1 MTPTGV
7 RTGLA
12 TAIDSIAGL
21 RCFDYVPDAVSPPA
35 AVIEPIEVNYGV
47 AMQDG
52 LDQYQAYILVIVGRM
67 SERSAQDRLDAYV
80 TSSGASSIKAKV
92 EADPTLGGACSTLQV
107 TDANPR
113 TVTVSGVE
121 MIAYRFGVEIYG

>member
-7 RTGLA
+7 RTALA
-12 TAIDSIAGL
+12 AAIDTITAL
-21 RCFDYVPDAVSPPA
+21 RCFEYVPDSVSPPA
-35 AVIEPIEVNYGV
+35 AVIEPLEITYGM

-52 LDQYQAYILVIVGRM
+52 LDFYQAYILVIVGRM
-67 SERSAQDRLDAYV
+67 SDRSAQDRLDAYV

-92 EADPTLGGACSTLQV
+92 ENDPTLGGACSTLQV

-121 MIAYRFGVEIYG
+121 MLAYRFGVEIYG

>member
-7 RTGLA
+7 RTALA
-12 TAIDSIAGL
+12 ASIDSITGL
-21 RCFDYVPDAVSPPA
+21 RCFEYVPDSVSPPA
-35 AVIEPIEVNYGV
+35 AVIEPLEITYGM

-52 LDQYQAYILVIVGRM
+52 LDLYQAYILVIVGRM
-67 SERSAQDRLDAYV
+67 SDRSAQDRLDAYV
-80 TSSGASSIKAKV
+80 TSSGSSSIKAKV
-92 EADPTLGGACSTLQV
+92 ESDPTLGGACSTLQV

-121 MIAYRFGVEIYG
+121 MLAYRFGVEIYG